1 MSAPPLDRLIHEPA
15 RLRLLTQLYVVD
27 EADFLYL
34 SDRTGLTAGNISSH
48 MSRLE
53 RAGYVAVEKGFA
65 GRRPRT
71 VYSLTMEGR
80 SALEAYRATMD
91 GLFSGI
97 EDAVGAQGATNR
109 SNREKR

>member
-1 MSAPPLDRLIHEPA
+1 MSSPSLDRLIHEPA
-15 RLRLLTQLYVVD
+15 RLHLLTQLYVVE

-53 RAGYVAVEKGFA
+53 GAGYVTVEKGFA

-71 VYSLTMEGR
+71 VYALTASGR
-80 SALEAYRATMD
+80 QALESYRAAMD
-91 GLFSGI
+91 GLFAGLGDPI
-97 EDAVGAQGATNR
+97 EG
-109 SNREKR
+109 